1 MEHLDELELNRSPE
15 PPVADEPS
23 DHLNEAPDRFKWIL
37 LSVALLSVCAALA
50 YVALRRPAPQP
61 AAAAVA
67 TPRPA
72 SPADAPALQGDKIA
86 LPPLQ
91 ETDPLVREL
100 VVKLSSHPAVLA
112 WLATNGLIENFAVV
126 TLNVS
131 EGRTPVAH
139 LRPLAPKAPFR
150 VRPAG
155 DVTLL
160 DPASYHRYDG
170 YAAAVDGLDATGTA
184 RLYLTLKPRIL
195 DAYRTQ
201 GFPDGDFDPVLGKAI
216 AGLLAVPSIDRD
228 IPVREKIVTYAFVD
242 PALEE
247 LSPAQKQLLRMGPRN
262 IGLVQQKL
270 RQIATLL
277 GLHTDPMTVR
287 P

>member
-1 MEHLDELELNRSPE
+1 MEHYDELELNRSSE
-15 PPVADEPS
+15 PAVAGEPFDHVDEPG
-23 DHLNEAPDRFKWIL
+23 DHFKWIL
-37 LSVALLSVCAALA
+37 LSVALLAVVAALA

-61 AAAAVA
+61 RAAAVA
-67 TPRPA
+67 TPQPAPRP
-72 SPADAPALQGDKIA
+72 DAPALEGDKIA

-91 ETDPLVREL
+91 ETDRLVREL
-100 VVKLSSHPAVLA
+100 VVKLSSHPTVLA
-112 WLATNGLIENFAVV
+112 WLATNGLIENFTVV

-131 EGRTPVAH
+131 EGRTPVSH
-139 LRPLAPKAPFR
+139 LRPLAPTAPFR
-150 VRPAG
+150 VRSAG
-155 DVTLL
+155 GVTLL

-184 RLYLTLKPRIL
+184 RLYLTLKPRIA
-195 DAYRTQ
+195 DAYRIQ

-228 IPVREKIVTYAFVD
+228 IPLREKIVTYAFVD

-277 GLHTDPMTVR
+277 GLHTDPMTAR